1 MRDNILTID
10 GKIKMFSGFMP
21 DGIFDDIYAITPEF
35 LLSLG
40 VRGLILDIDNTLV
53 TYDDP
58 VPTEKVAGWLEAMHD
73 AGISTAFVSNN
84 HRERVEEFCRN
95 LDCFCLSDA
104 GKPSRK
110 GLFAAME
117 HMGTDVLSTAA
128 VGDQVFTDVW
138 AAKRCGMRSF
148 LVPPI
153 KDKTT
158 LFFRFKRL
166 LERPVLHAY
175 YRSHK

>member
-58 VPTEKVAGWLEAMHD
+58 IPTEKVAGWLEAMHD
-73 AGISTAFVSNN
+73 AGISTAFV
-84 HRERVEEFCRN
+84 
-95 LDCFCLSDA
+95 
-104 GKPSRK
+104 
-110 GLFAAME
+110 
-117 HMGTDVLSTAA
+117 
-128 VGDQVFTDVW
+128 
-138 AAKRCGMRSF
+138 
-148 LVPPI
+148 
-153 KDKTT
+153 
-158 LFFRFKRL
+158 
-166 LERPVLHAY
+166 
-175 YRSHK
+175 